1 MAKNK
6 KKNWRASQ
14 EKEALLN
21 EMRNLRQKAN
31 DLEEQ
36 KKIQYDLIERT
47 LENEDLS
54 DERIQNKLKFL
65 REQVA
70 DLRQQIDDATKRHN
84 EAVDRYK
91 TLEEAGS
98 EKGRWIWTAVEVLGG
113 IGLGVGGLALSHR
126 DTINGRIKNK
136 DEDNF
141 FQAAWKK
148 LFK

>member
-1 MAKNK
+1 MAKT
-6 KKNWRASQ
+6 KKNWKASQ

-21 EMRNLRQKAN
+21 EMKDLRQKAN

-47 LENEDLS
+47 LEKEDLS

-70 DLRQQIDDATKRHN
+70 DLRQQIEDATKRHN

-126 DTINGRIKNK
+126 DTLNGRIKNK
-136 DEDNF
+136 DEDSF